1 MGFMTDGWNDFLIN
15 IIANVFR
22 AYLYYRMF
30 KTYFDRRL
38 TGIGITVLMY
48 MAFVCVTQAVYFI
61 YHIPLLTISANIF
74 MLFILSLCY
83 GSGMLKKIAMVSI
96 WYMINMGCDIAA
108 VYLLGDYGG
117 GGNYNLTAPCVMVML
132 FACVE
137 FIAEYYAGKK
147 YRNDLPMSLWGI
159 LILSPLLSILIMVVM
174 LEAEGCS
181 RKVMVISN
189 ACLVLINLMF
199 IFLYNHFVESNYEMY
214 ENLVYKERSRGYA
227 AQLNI
232 MVENDEKIRSLR
244 HDLRNHF
251 MEIRNLAERDDKGAL
266 IEYIDS
272 MGEYIKN
279 PQEYSKSGNHDIDG
293 MLNYLLSDAEN
304 LRIRV
309 EIKVSVPS
317 EIYIS
322 LFDLNVILGNLIN
335 NAKEAVCKCKDRWID
350 IDIGYDKEILFIQ
363 IKNPY
368 NGDIHKMGEEYVT
381 TKMDGGEHGIG
392 LKNVKKIVKKN
403 GGRIKMDASNGI
415 FTSRIMLYG
424 GTIF

>member
-1 MGFMTDGWNDFLIN
+1 
-15 IIANVFR
+15 
-22 AYLYYRMF
+22 
-30 KTYFDRRL
+30 
-38 TGIGITVLMY
+38 
-48 MAFVCVTQAVYFI
+48 
-61 YHIPLLTISANIF
+61 
-74 MLFILSLCY
+74 
-83 GSGMLKKIAMVSI
+83 
-96 WYMINMGCDIAA
+96 
-108 VYLLGDYGG
+108 
-117 GGNYNLTAPCVMVML
+117 
-132 FACVE
+132 
-137 FIAEYYAGKK
+137 
-147 YRNDLPMSLWGI
+147 
-159 LILSPLLSILIMVVM
+159 
-174 LEAEGCS
+174 
-181 RKVMVISN
+181 
-189 ACLVLINLMF
+189 
-199 IFLYNHFVESNYEMY
+199 
-214 ENLVYKERSRGYA
+214 
-227 AQLNI
+227 
-232 MVENDEKIRSLR
+232 
-244 HDLRNHF
+244 
-251 MEIRNLAERDDKGAL
+251 
-266 IEYIDS
+266 
-272 MGEYIKN
+272 
-279 PQEYSKSGNHDIDG
+279 